1 MSQTAENLLSGVI
14 FFDRPY
20 MLCLGLALLKEGS
33 PMAVFVRNR
42 SVALVVVS
50 GLGLLSRARKVV
62 RRITLAAMRIVA
74 GTAPGRFLAERPALV
89 HKLVAF
95 SVCAASTVSVA
106 YGQKTIDS
114 KISGRH
120 EQFQTSFPIKRFWSS
135 SHHEPSYTWKQIG
148 SMIDALEEGVR
159 DDGTVVI
166 KRPDIWS
173 QARMS
178 KYRTEFDAQFKV
190 EGNEFVN
197 LLAGRIARSDQ
208 QQFESATAISSFMSS
223 VPDSSR
229 IRVPFLRGPG
239 AGASDEARTKA
250 VNDQLA
256 LNKAKT
262 DQLES
267 ETALRKAMSEEITA
281 RYGAN
286 TAAMNFATSL
296 LAEGDLKTAEIKGL
310 FQLLN
315 NDGEA
320 FKDSVSKQLTEG
332 KLGIEPTVF
341 LDEKKRYFDHLAQ
354 LKRVNLGDDM
364 ADSGGYSLMLS
375 RLPVSIQPGART
387 LAGHGALLNVTVKP
401 EFGNQFL
408 ADTFRSLVVS
418 DIVDIMTPMVYAVLS
433 RSLDEK
439 VRESSNAYTKK
450 LDELFNENSEILDAI
465 KSSADYLQGK
475 YISDVFVRISNRP
488 GNNFVI
494 TPQVE
499 KSVLRKLLI
508 EYFSPL
514 SNASQLPKL
523 LQDLELVE
531 VEKAREIVKNN
542 HKAVKNQ
549 LEEDIENYKYA
560 MKNAQAS
567 FVRKSREAETL
578 EKIFNKKFDL
588 KQVIKS
594 YDPIVREVNSIL
606 NGLSSVDSR
615 KSLIVAP
622 VDIDDVFGPNFAI
635 ISLAERYR
643 QVDGRKSVSVAEL
656 RAFLNKSVQASYD
669 YLVRMDKDH
678 LHRQTNLSDMIP
690 RDTFITDIMNLTQA
704 RKYSDISLKYAD
716 VAEKVSPNI
725 DAVTRMTSIHSILCW
740 AVLVDTGLLNERIK
754 EEVRRFDGKNGFHA
768 ETDIDSLKFYHQ
780 PEPAIVQVQDE
791 AGQPIAHD
799 YVTAEKVFTDF
810 VKYRWPVICFA
821 LDPVTDQQNIA
832 DASTLRRD
840 LQIALSLAVAN
851 GQMSVSQYNRFRRV
865 IGQDT
870 ETINLNRTVTAY
882 AHGNDTFGWRFYPRF
897 QTPPMEGSNIESF
910 ANQMLFGGPP
920 RNYQMK
926 HSKLEAGQ
934 RELTVVMIVPS
945 ILQELRFEV
954 NSNWFPLHKPDNLTI
969 PNTRMLWQGQQL
981 QEVRQAMNWLCDHN
995 NYRQG
1000 DVDRMLVKLDQVE
1013 KMLPLQTEIIRV
1025 PYENNQSGYELFTP
1039 GLSALGPILL
1049 GAEGV
1054 SEIEKTKLA
1063 TATVVAFGK
1072 NLSLT
1077 ETEFIVGGKPVATP
1091 KVISREIVELTIPAD
1106 TIISTSKD
1114 GKREYLEVRAI
1125 TPTGISNVIEVPVKA
1140 AVEPAKETPKK
1151 VSNFTL
1157 ESGEVTVLVD
1167 FDKKSGI
1174 INTANVEGGSV
1185 EMAVKDSTK
1194 RANDKPTKVTALRL
1208 DFVSGDSP
1216 AFKHVENSPKALF
1229 QNGSA
1234 DISATAVKILQTAI
1248 KDKSGILRIKF
1259 KDGMSFTVKGAIIVP
1274 GYDLTIPLEGEFKVV
1289 LRAIPGSPGTSTAQL
1304 ESSDFEAIHGSSVVL
1319 ETARGANSIE
1329 TGKSKAYS
1337 DRSTDN
1343 SNVSPFSSRTDTQPA
1358 ESTRAETTPLRF
1370 QNLVNG
1376 AKSPEA
1382 SIDPHQKKSELPPA
1396 LTRPADDLIE
1406 RQSFV
1411 RTQPVMVSQPKS
1423 AVLNSVRAGNA
1434 GPLPKKSQE
1443 ASRYSVGQINAAQ
1456 KTGIPLPR

>member
-1 MSQTAENLLSGVI
+1 MKPHGSG
-14 FFDRPY
+14 RY
-20 MLCLGLALLKEGS
+20 G
-33 PMAVFVRNR
+33 
-42 SVALVVVS
+42 VADTKLWPDSITIVPEDT
-50 GLGLLSRARKVV
+50 LSR
-62 RRITLAAMRIVA
+62 
-74 GTAPGRFLAERPALV
+74 
-89 HKLVAF
+89 
-95 SVCAASTVSVA
+95 
-106 YGQKTIDS
+106 
-114 KISGRH
+114 
-120 EQFQTSFPIKRFWSS
+120 
-135 SHHEPSYTWKQIG
+135 
-148 SMIDALEEGVR
+148 
-159 DDGTVVI
+159 
-166 KRPDIWS
+166 
-173 QARMS
+173 
-178 KYRTEFDAQFKV
+178 
-190 EGNEFVN
+190 
-197 LLAGRIARSDQ
+197 
-208 QQFESATAISSFMSS
+208 
-223 VPDSSR
+223 
-229 IRVPFLRGPG
+229 
-239 AGASDEARTKA
+239 
-250 VNDQLA
+250 
-256 LNKAKT
+256 
-262 DQLES
+262 
-267 ETALRKAMSEEITA
+267 
-281 RYGAN
+281 
-286 TAAMNFATSL
+286 
-296 LAEGDLKTAEIKGL
+296 
-310 FQLLN
+310 
-315 NDGEA
+315 
-320 FKDSVSKQLTEG
+320 
-332 KLGIEPTVF
+332 
-341 LDEKKRYFDHLAQ
+341 
-354 LKRVNLGDDM
+354 
-364 ADSGGYSLMLS
+364 
-375 RLPVSIQPGART
+375 
-387 LAGHGALLNVTVKP
+387 
-401 EFGNQFL
+401 
-408 ADTFRSLVVS
+408 
-418 DIVDIMTPMVYAVLS
+418 
-433 RSLDEK
+433 
-439 VRESSNAYTKK
+439 
-450 LDELFNENSEILDAI
+450 
-465 KSSADYLQGK
+465 
-475 YISDVFVRISNRP
+475 
-488 GNNFVI
+488 
-494 TPQVE
+494 E
-499 KSVLRKLLI
+499 KSNCSIRKDLI
-508 EYFSPL
+508 RYFSPL
-514 SNASQLPKL
+514 SNSSQLAQL
-523 LQDLELVE
+523 LEDLELVAE
-531 VEKAREIVKNN
+531 
-542 HKAVKNQ
+542 
-549 LEEDIENYKYA
+549 
-560 MKNAQAS
+560 KNARS
-567 FVRKSREAETL
+567 
-578 EKIFNKKFDL
+578 NKKITKELRQFTDDRKMSRVNVAEYKSPEVQSVAKINVGNIAIKEIL
-588 KQVIKS
+588 KEL
-594 YDPIVREVNSIL
+594 DPIIKEVTSIL
-606 NGLSSVDSR
+606 NAMSSVDSR

-622 VDIDDVFGPNFAI
+622 IDIDDVFGPNFAML
-635 ISLAERYR
+635 SLAQRYR
-643 QVDGRKSVSVAEL
+643 QIDDRKSVSVSEL
-656 RAFLNKSVQASYD
+656 RTFLNKSVQASYD

-678 LHRQTNLSDMIP
+678 LQRQTKVSDMIP

-704 RKYSDISLKYAD
+704 RKYSDISLKYAE

-725 DAVTRMTSIHSILCW
+725 DGVTRMTSMHSILCW

-791 AGQPIAHD
+791 AGQPIAQD

-954 NSNWFPLHKPDNLTI
+954 NSNWFPLHKPDNMTI

-1091 KVISREIVELTIPAD
+1091 KVISREIVELSIPAD

-1151 VSNFTL
+1151 VSNFAL
-1157 ESGEVTVLVD
+1157 ESSEVTVFVD
-1167 FDKKSGI
+1167 FNLENKNPGI
-1174 INTANVEGGSV
+1174 IKTAFVEGSSAKL
-1185 EMAVKDSTK
+1185 AVKDSTE
-1194 RANDKPTKVTALRL
+1194 RVNDKPTKVTALRL
-1208 DFVSGDSP
+1208 DFVSDDSP
-1216 AFKHVENSPKALF
+1216 AFKYVEDRLAAAF
-1229 QNGSA
+1229 QKGSA
-1234 DISATAVKILQTAI
+1234 DLSAKASNILEKAI
-1248 KDKSGILRIKF
+1248 KDNSGILRSKF
-1259 KDGMSFTVKGAIIVP
+1259 KDGMSFKVKGSILVE
-1274 GYDLTIPLEGEFKVV
+1274 GSDLTIPLEGEFKVV

-1319 ETARGANSIE
+1319 ETGRGTNRIE
-1329 TGKSKAYS
+1329 TGKPKVYS
-1337 DRSTDN
+1337 DRTTDK

-1358 ESTRAETTPLRF
+1358 EPTRAETTPLRF

-1411 RTQPVMVSQPKS
+1411 RTQPVMASQPKS
-1423 AVLNSVRAGNA
+1423 AVLNSLRAGNA
-1434 GPLPKKSQE
+1434 RPLPKKSQE
-1443 ASRYSVGQINAAQ
+1443 APRYSVGQINAAQ
-1456 KTGIPLPR
+1456 KTGIPLPRPR